1 MAGEGGWRE
10 EFRERRSGRR
20 RRGRRGSGDPVAYPS
35 EPSPRQRAAARGSG
49 CSWGMR
55 SAGHNFPAAGTGRV
69 QVAAGTGL
77 GAGRARTAGPRVPAC
92 GTEEKAENGG
102 GGSDGARE
110 RRGDLLTE
118 RGEPVSERDLEPRAA
133 RRRAEPSRERRAARG
148 SIGARRGGGAGPES
162 SRCHGHAAHRASG
175 RVRAAMCSVR
185 GAHKQACATQV
196 RSYDL
201 ICI

>member
-133 RRRAEPSRERRAARG
+133 RRRAEPGAAGGEGFDRREAGR
-148 SIGARRGGGAGPES
+148 RRGAGELQVPR
-162 SRCHGHAAHRASG
+162 SRCAQGERPCPCGHVLRAG
-175 RVRAAMCSVR
+175 RA
-185 GAHKQACATQV
+185 
-196 RSYDL
+196 
-201 ICI
+201 